1 MVIYNMKSTFALFFL
16 FHILN
21 TDKRSYKASRF
32 CMVCN
37 KFKLGLHLARDWPL
51 MEEVCY
57 LFNHVHHQ
65 PALRTFRQ
73 RDRRLAPTSGN
84 ALILLTAMARPVP
97 AALSDLGVENV
108 RDVADWLAEHRRE
121 HSARYVMR
129 LAYQYR
135 VYSTEETT
143 GRHRTSPVQCQTEDR
158 SQELRALI

>member
-1 MVIYNMKSTFALFFL
+1 MVIHNMKSTFALFFL

-21 TDKRSYKASRF
+21 TDKRSYKFAFWF

-37 KFKLGLHLARDWPL
+37 KFKLGLLLASWPL
-51 MEEVCY
+51 EEVSY
-57 LFNHVHHQ
+57 LFNHVYHQ

-97 AALSDLGVENV
+97 AALSDLGAENV